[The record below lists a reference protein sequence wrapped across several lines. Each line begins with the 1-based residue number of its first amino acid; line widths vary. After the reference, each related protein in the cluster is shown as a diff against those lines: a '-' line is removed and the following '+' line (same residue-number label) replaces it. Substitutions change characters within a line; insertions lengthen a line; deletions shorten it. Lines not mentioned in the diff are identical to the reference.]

1 MRRIYESDALSRDDE
16 DPFSPSESDER
27 SRKMIDWEAASHAFL
42 PVWLRDRA
50 VSVDLETNKDE
61 YEPGEPVRWRAT
73 FRNRLPFPVRIVTET
88 PELWRWSVDGVDR
101 ASEVPARIPD
111 RKSVINFSRG
121 ERKVVERRWKP
132 QIQVTEREW
141 EPLES
146 GEHTLSVALN
156 VDRPDERDLVSE
168 TSFTITS

>member
-50 VSVDLETNKDE
+50 VSVDLETDKDE
-61 YEPGEPVRWRAT
+61 YAPDEAVRWRAT
-73 FRNRLPFPVRIVTET
+73 FRNRFPFPVRIVTES
-88 PELWRWSVDGVDR
+88 PELWRWSVDGIAR
-101 ASEVPARIPD
+101 ASEVPARVPD
-111 RKSVINFSRG
+111 RTSVINFSRS

-146 GEHTLSVALN
+146 GTHTLSVALN
-156 VDRPDERDLVSE
+156 VDRPAERNLASE
-168 TSFTITS
+168 TTFTISP